1 MYMTKAG
8 TCSRFFRFE
17 NFSVLFLVSC
27 NCKGKVQVFP
37 VHCTIFMR
45 NLLFGN
51 QLVVKDSR
59 HMAFHFIKLAW
70 PAGPRAGTWG
80 SKFVE
85 RKEGWED
92 FAAPPPKRLKC
103 RR

>member
-59 HMAFHFIKLAW
+59 HMAFHFIKLACGQLALG
-70 PAGPRAGTWG
+70 PARGVQSSLNEKRGGRTL
-80 SKFVE
+80 
-85 RKEGWED
+85 
-92 FAAPPPKRLKC
+92 PPHLPKD
-103 RR
+103 